1 MPSKKNMDHIFNNKN
16 PYQICKTRKPS
27 SYSSKLNQTVA
38 ERQQFPAVHLAEESK
53 SKYKNNH

>member
-1 MPSKKNMDHIFNNKN
+1 MDHNFNNKN
-16 PYQICKTRKPS
+16 SYQICKTHKPS

-53 SKYKNNH
+53 TKYKNNY